1 MRLTVKSEYA
11 LLAIIYLAENY
22 EKRLV
27 KIEEIARKQG
37 IPKKYLEQILLNLKR
52 AGYLNSKRGPIATL
66 ILNQGKL
73 ETSRIIGTSSACGKI
88 KNLEDFQGNQIQ
100 EAFPSQPVLI
110 LGFEQVPR
118 EKTETSIELIKQ
130 WNDRIF
136 LVKVLPNS

>member
-52 AGYLNSKRGPIATL
+52 AGYLNSKRGTEGGYKLAKSPNDIYVAEIVRLMDGPIAPVDSVSKYFYSSTPIEKNEKL
-66 ILNQGKL
+66 KRLFSEIRKLVSEKL
-73 ETSRIIGTSSACGKI
+73 ETISFY
-88 KNLEDFQGNQIQ
+88 D
-100 EAFPSQPVLI
+100 LI
-110 LGFEQVPR
+110 
-118 EKTETSIELIKQ
+118 
-130 WNDRIF
+130 
-136 LVKVLPNS
+136 